1 MNQSRKPLVHLLFV
15 GIKTPEWC
23 NDSES
28 GISKLLHLMKSEGS
42 AIIALGDEEMTA
54 VGNNAAFLALK
65 QKVEELRSKG
75 YKADR
80 WVVVSNS
87 NNFRFIGD
95 MDGRPIDFIYTHIH
109 PGENTYLYEDDE
121 RSQYG
126 KPRALNN
133 VLMAMR
139 QQNKQAEKNKLSG
152 LLPTLLIKKLLV
164 SMVYH
169 LNATPPDRNNER
181 ELREIIDF
189 TERQLTLGKLF
200 PKPDPINNQQP
211 QGTTM
216 DKNHIVQLLK
226 LTCQML
232 KPEEA
237 NSSTIDGEVV
247 CRDLTWV
254 KENAETTLKDIVPR
268 ATPIVI
274 GETLVALQTIV
285 PPHPLYA
292 AKLTD
297 DLKRVINAMKE
308 PEAEASSQ
316 PADDQKAPVVHVA
329 PMGKRKQ
336 VVETLA
342 RAIGAIEN
350 GADLNETEK
359 KDLVDDLAF
368 IHRNFDTIIPEPKA
382 PTHHKNVNLIL
393 DGLSDQNWGKDIQ
406 ALFDEMNKRGGR
418 TFQFNQYGFDTNQDI
433 AFAAELG
440 DYLKV
445 VHPDSTWVVIKVN
458 PDAKKEATLGD
469 KPSTV
474 MMQHFKSKVLD
485 HNVAYLTFTA
495 GIKFSTIKSS
505 LYQVLEKHLRRIAG
519 ANQTEEKAPESA
531 TPMADEILKALR
543 NLDVMREALMPLLP
557 KPSSEPSELQE
568 YLQGWLRDF
577 NGMPPGP
584 GANFQRFGR
593 LPQGYADDWRFN
605 VNGHPDQQGYGP
617 VGGWPMSQ
625 PPSYGPGRDPSQEAW
640 RTSRAPFMDYAR
652 RPQGGSFTEEVLKS
666 FKGVVA
672 VHVYGTSGEIALKRF
687 MNIFHQA
694 LPHAMLTVVQ
704 HQDRQEIS
712 LLDFIQEE
720 EAKARLSTG
729 RKSIFHA
736 TFFLAQSDVAA
747 HRHLQEFKYQMAM
760 HHIPC
765 PCIGAHVVNAHALL
779 NASDFGSQLLQFIQ
793 NPQSNAGVNS
803 DVSHLSPQGR
813 DNVEAMKHTLER
825 NGLGRYASQP
835 RLFDAFNQFEGVLA
849 IHAVGKH
856 NAHHMRAAN
865 LAIQMLIP
873 NAHVEVFAYS
883 LDDNDGVNTCG
894 KLMKNVSKLKQHQL
908 HVVVSAAQ
916 PMPPLPAPGVSSNL
930 GYMLYSALS
939 TTFRPSKGAVTM
951 LAEGAITGITVQAL
965 QEVFVSVLFGLLES
979 EALPQPTRRF

>member
-1 MNQSRKPLVHLLFV
+1 MNQSRKPLVHLLFI

-28 GISKLLHLMKSEGS
+28 GISKLLDLMKAEGS
-42 AIIALGDEEMTA
+42 AIIALGDKEMTTED
-54 VGNNAAFLALK
+54 NNAAFLALK
-65 QKVEELRSKG
+65 QKVDQLQSEG
-75 YKADR
+75 HKADR
-80 WVVVSNS
+80 WVVVSN
-87 NNFRFIGD
+87 NKNFRFIGD
-95 MDGRPIDFIYTHIH
+95 MHGRPIDFIYAHLR

-121 RSQYG
+121 RSQYD

-133 VLMAMR
+133 VLIAMR
-139 QQNKQAEKNKLSG
+139 QQYKQAEKNKLSD
-152 LLPTLLIKKLLV
+152 LPPTLLIKKLLV
-164 SMVYH
+164 KMVYH
-169 LNATPPDRNNER
+169 LNAMPPDRNNER

-189 TERQLTLGKLF
+189 TEHQLTFGKLF
-200 PKPDPINNQQP
+200 PKPNPVNNQQP
-211 QGTTM
+211 KGTTM
-216 DKNHIVQLLK
+216 DKKHIVQLLK

-254 KENAETTLKDIVPR
+254 KENAETTLRDIVP
-268 ATPIVI
+268 AVTPIVI
-274 GETLVALQTIV
+274 SEVLLALQTSV

-297 DLKRVINAMKE
+297 DLKRVIDEMKE
-308 PEAEASSQ
+308 PEAEEGSQ

-382 PTHHKNVNLIL
+382 PAHHKNVNLIL
-393 DGLSDQNWGKDIQ
+393 DGLSDQSWGKDIQ
-406 ALFDEMNKRGGR
+406 ALFDEMRKRGGR
-418 TFQFNQYGFDTNQDI
+418 TFLFNQHDADMNQDV
-433 AFAAELG
+433 ASAAGLG

-458 PDAKKEATLGD
+458 PDEQKEATLGD

-495 GIKFSTIKSS
+495 GIKFTTIKSA

-519 ANQTEEKAPESA
+519 ANQAEEKASESS
-531 TPMADEILKALR
+531 TPMTDELLKALR
-543 NLDVMREALMPLLP
+543 NLDVTREALMTLLP

-568 YLQGWLRDF
+568 YLRGWMSGF
-577 NGMPPGP
+577 AGPQPGP
-584 GANFQRFGR
+584 GMNYQEFGR
-593 LPQGYADDWRFN
+593 LPQGGVRFSDDWRFN
-605 VNGHPDQQGYGP
+605 HSGHPDHQGYNP
-617 VGGWPMSQ
+617 VGGSSTQQETWYDKY
-625 PPSYGPGRDPSQEAW
+625 PPVRPSL
-640 RTSRAPFMDYAR
+640 FMDYAR
-652 RPQGGSFTEEVLKS
+652 RPQGGSFTEEVLRS
-666 FKGVVA
+666 FDGVVA
-672 VHVYGTSGEIALKRF
+672 VHLHGNSSEKALKRF
-687 MNIFHQA
+687 AKIFKEA
-694 LPHAMLTVVQ
+694 FPRAILTVVQ

-720 EAKARLSTG
+720 EAKARLATG

-736 TFFLAQSDVAA
+736 IFFLAQSDDAA
-747 HRHLQEFKYQMAM
+747 HRYLCDFQHAM
-760 HHIPC
+760 VTHHIPC
-765 PCIGAHVVNAHALL
+765 PTVDAHVVNAHVLL

-793 NPQSNAGVNS
+793 NPQRNTGVNS
-803 DVSHLSPQGR
+803 DVSYLSPQGR
-813 DNVEAMKHTLER
+813 NNVEAMKRTLER
-825 NGLGRYASQP
+825 NGLGRYGSQP

-856 NAHHMRAAN
+856 NARYLRAAYY
-865 LAIQMLIP
+865 AIQSLIP
-873 NAHVEVFAYS
+873 KAQVEVFAYS
-883 LDDNDGVNTCG
+883 LDDNDGTDTCG
-894 KLMKNVSKLKQHQL
+894 KLMENVSKLKQHQL

-951 LAEGAITGITVQAL
+951 LAEGAITDITVQAL
-965 QEVFVSVLFGLLES
+965 QEVFVSVLFSLLES